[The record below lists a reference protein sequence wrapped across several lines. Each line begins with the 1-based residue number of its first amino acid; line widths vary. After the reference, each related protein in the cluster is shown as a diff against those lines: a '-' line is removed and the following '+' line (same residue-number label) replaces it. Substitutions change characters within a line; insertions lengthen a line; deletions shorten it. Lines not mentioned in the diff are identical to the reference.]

1 MNSFINNDKKPIG
14 VFDSGLGG
22 LTVLKNLMRDLP
34 NESFIYLGDL
44 INLPYG
50 NKSSEGISNYAL
62 DCAQF
67 LLSKNVKSI
76 IIACNTAS
84 AVAYKKIKNISP
96 VPVFDVITPCVEEII
111 KINKKKIAILGT
123 QKTID
128 SNIYYNSIK
137 KHINNITIYNIAC
150 PLFVPIVEE
159 GLENT
164 NISQSIIE
172 YYLHDMRIENIEQL
186 ILGCT
191 HYPILFDDLNNFFNN
206 EINILHS
213 GPLVS
218 KKIKSFLPSNNQNK
232 PSVEYYVT
240 DLPEY
245 FQKSGSKFL
254 NKKIEDVKKIILS
267 GNNK

>member
-1 MNSFINNDKKPIG
+1 MDNRPIG
-14 VFDSGLGG
+14 VFDSGVGG
-22 LTVLKNLMRDLP
+22 LTVVNALVKYLP
-34 NESFIYLGDL
+34 REIINYVGDTARV
-44 INLPYG
+44 PYG
-50 NKSSEGISNYAL
+50 NKSSECVSNYAL
-62 DCAQF
+62 DCTQF

-111 KINKKKIAILGT
+111 RINKKKIAILGT
-123 QKTID
+123 QKTIE

-172 YYLHDMRIENIEQL
+172 YYLHDMRIKNIEQL

-191 HYPILFDDLNNFFNN
+191 NYPILLDDLNKFFNN
-206 EINILHS
+206 KINILHS

-218 KKIKSFLPSNNQNK
+218 KKIKSLLPSNNQNK

-254 NKKIEDVKKIILS
+254 NKKIEDVRKITLS
-267 GNNK
+267 RNNK